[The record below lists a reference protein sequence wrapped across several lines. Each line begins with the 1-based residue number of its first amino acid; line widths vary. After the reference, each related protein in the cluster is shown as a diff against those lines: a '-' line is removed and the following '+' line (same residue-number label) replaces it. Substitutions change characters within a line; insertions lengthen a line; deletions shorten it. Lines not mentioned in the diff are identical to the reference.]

1 MPWEPLPEKVTLTI
15 ATPEPKPF
23 VLDSKKTALVIV
35 DMENYFCKRGN
46 ERMFATI
53 EGNVRLLNKAR
64 KAGAKI
70 IFIQSVR
77 TSEALEVVRFG
88 RDPMLLEG
96 TTDVEIVEEIAPLAG
111 EIVVKK
117 YSHDPFAG
125 FGLDEVLA
133 AEGIVPE
140 DGTVLV
146 TGVSAAVCA
155 HACALGFSNR
165 HFMTLIPMDCTAAGT
180 VEEEAR
186 TYAQYMGRA
195 YNFNMDFTLST
206 LVEFSPVAAGA
217 TQVPAAA
224 LA

>member
-1 MPWEPLPEKVTLTI
+1 MTWEPLPREVTLTLT
-15 ATPEPKPF
+15 TPEPKQF
-23 VLDSKKTALVIV
+23 VLDPAKTALVIV

-64 KAGAKI
+64 SSGAKV

-77 TSEALEVVRFG
+77 TPEALEVVRFG

-96 TTDVEIVEEIAPLAG
+96 TPDVEIVEEIAPLPS

-125 FGLDEVLA
+125 FGLDEALA

-140 DGTVLV
+140 EWTVLV

-165 HFMTLIPMDCTAAGT
+165 HFMTLIPMDCTAAGM

-206 LVEFSPVAAGA
+206 LVEFSPVAAA
-217 TQVPAAA
+217 KEPAGA

>member
-1 MPWEPLPEKVTLTI
+1 MPWEPLPNEVSLTI
-15 ATPEPKPF
+15 TTPEPKSF
-23 VLDSKKTALVIV
+23 VLDPKKTALVIV

-53 EGNVRLLNKAR
+53 EGNVRLLTKAR
-64 KAGAKI
+64 ESGAKV

-77 TSEALEVVRFG
+77 TEEALEVVRFG
-88 RDPMLLEG
+88 RAPMLIEG
-96 TTDVEIVEEIAPLAG
+96 TEDVEIVEEIAPLSS

-140 DGTVLV
+140 DWTVMV

-165 HFMTLIPMDCTAAGT
+165 HFMTLIPMDCTAAGSIQ
-180 VEEEAR
+180 EEAR
-186 TYAQYMGRA
+186 TYDQYMGRA

-206 LVEFSPVAAGA
+206 LVEFAPVSATTEKVPVGA
-217 TQVPAAA
+217 TA
-224 LA
+224 

>member
-1 MPWEPLPEKVTLTI
+1 MSWEPLPKSVTLSIT
-15 ATPEPKPF
+15 TPEPKAF
-23 VLDSKKTALVIV
+23 QLDPATTAVVVV

-46 ERMFATI
+46 ERMYATI
-53 EGNVRLLNKAR
+53 EGNRNLLEKAR
-64 KAGAKI
+64 KSGAKV

-77 TSEALEVVRFG
+77 TPQALEVVRFG
-88 RDPMLLEG
+88 RSPMLLEG
-96 TTDVEIVEEIAPLAG
+96 TEDVEIVSEIAPLPG
-111 EIVVKK
+111 EPVVKK

-125 FGLDEVLA
+125 FGLDELLA
-133 AEGIVPE
+133 EQGIVPE
-140 DGTVLV
+140 TWTVLV

-180 VEEEAR
+180 VEDEAR
-186 TYAQYMGRA
+186 TYSQYMSGA

-206 LVEFSPVAAGA
+206 LVEFTAVSGA
-217 TQVPAAA
+217 DTRERVAA